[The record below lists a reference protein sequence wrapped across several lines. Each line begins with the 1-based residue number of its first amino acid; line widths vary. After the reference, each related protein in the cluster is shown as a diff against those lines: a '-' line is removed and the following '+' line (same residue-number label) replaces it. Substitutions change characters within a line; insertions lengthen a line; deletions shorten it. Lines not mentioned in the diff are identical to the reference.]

1 MMAEDS
7 DNECR
12 ICRDPTR
19 PLIAPCACSG
29 TIKYCHLECLLEWL
43 SHSQTERL
51 RSKPR
56 CGVCMQPFKLRARG
70 PLVYV
75 LHRLRGLG
83 NATHRFAP
91 KVCDHVLQQRC
102 SHLHCMCVRLLVV
115 VGVLQLCLWQAQVC
129 MLVAYG
135 CLCALLLLD
144 AILDELLVPAA
155 LLPTLHAA
163 LPPVCEVRHR
173 TLSLVTVQPMSRRF
187 STIPSRHLS
196 GGGRTSNQKQP
207 PAAKRGGGGAAEPV
221 HAEGD
226 AAGTFPTPGWHQ
238 QWQQGRR
245 DERGGS
251 LPLHQRASSAIASVV
266 RRVASGATRVA
277 HSIVPPREPAFLGKS
292 LDEAGAAVAE
302 PTEAL
307 GMMRSISSLLLNTFV
322 PPLANSSSFVSSS
335 FVKSLEGFARL
346 AASAQLRRCYL
357 EGGAAGAPSM
367 VGGVGGGGG
376 GRPAEEAAARLSQ
389 QRGIA
394 NIFGCESGDHVCLTQ
409 HAAVLAAHAAATGLA
424 NSAPAAA
431 RLATIPASQLAGGPP
446 WLRAMD
452 PRFYASAYASGRAL
466 EGMPDGN
473 FEWRWLLPIDG
484 DVLVLSALML
494 GLNLMGL
501 AYVLGAYQRPL
512 LLRAEQG
519 LRRFLAALEPA
530 DIEAPM
536 LEDLVHYVLQLGCA
550 AYAGRVGLARAGLL
564 AHDTYPLDFG
574 SGAGLALHVSIGLLT
589 WGLWSGACEAMQ
601 AVQHDFAKWRWSA
614 DGVRQSD

>member
-1 MMAEDS
+1 MAEDS
-7 DNECR
+7 EHECR
-12 ICRDPTR
+12 ICRDPTG

-70 PLVYV
+70 PLVYM

-83 NATHRFAP
+83 NASRRFAP

-102 SHLHCMCVRLLVV
+102 SHLHCMCVRVLVV

-144 AILDELLVPAA
+144 AMLDELLVPAA
-155 LLPTLHAA
+155 LLPMLHAA

-187 STIPSRHLS
+187 STIPSRQFR
-196 GGGRTSNQKQP
+196 GDGRTFNQKQP
-207 PAAKRGGGGAAEPV
+207 PAAKRGGGGGAAEPV

-245 DERGGS
+245 GERGGS
-251 LPLHQRASSAIASVV
+251 LPLHQRVGSAIASMV

-277 HSIVPPREPAFLGKS
+277 HSVVPRPRPAFVGKS

-302 PTEAL
+302 PTAAL
-307 GMMRSISSLLLNTFV
+307 GMMRSIISLLLSTLV
-322 PPLANSSSFVSSS
+322 PPLANSSSFVA
-335 FVKSLEGFARL
+335 SLEGFARL
-346 AASAQLRRCYL
+346 AGSAQLRRCYL
-357 EGGAAGAPSM
+357 GVGAGAPSM
-367 VGGVGGGGG
+367 VGVVGGGARDAGG
-376 GRPAEEAAARLSQ
+376 GRPADEAAAQLLSQ
-389 QRGIA
+389 ERGIA
-394 NIFGCESGDHVCLTQ
+394 SIFGCESGDHVCLSQ

-424 NSAPAAA
+424 SSAPAAA

-446 WLRAMD
+446 WVRAMD
-452 PRFYASAYASGRAL
+452 PRFYASAYASGRAH
-466 EGMPDGN
+466 EGMPDGT
-473 FEWRWLLPIDG
+473 FEWRSLLPIDG
-484 DVLVLSALML
+484 DVLVLSVLML

-512 LLRAEQG
+512 LLRAEHG
-519 LRRFLAALEPA
+519 LRRFVAALEPA

-536 LEDLVHYVLQLGCA
+536 FEDLVHSFLQLGCA

-589 WGLWSGACEAMQ
+589 SGVWSGACEAMQ